1 MEALLPKKH
10 PKAVIIWGRFQPP
23 HIGHGTIFA
32 AAKAKYPN
40 HDICVIPSLT
50 CDMDTTVE
58 YVTKLFSKMKA
69 SESSKKRGTEEPQRQ
84 SSRQKSKAGGAPP
97 TSASTSV
104 SANAST
110 PVHTGTSV
118 SASASTPACTTS
130 SYPLTASERI
140 QILSYMF
147 PDPAFHFLNLNSN
160 NIIDILTAFS
170 KVYEHTVLYLGYD
183 RVMSIPPVLK
193 NVTFDKYADQFELT
207 VNNKIVPISAT
218 KIRNALLRTSKSADA
233 LLRAAL
239 QHGIFKADEAA
250 YQYLI
255 KFLKTRI
262 EYLKPFP
269 KKSKR

>member
-10 PKAVIIWGRFQPP
+10 PRAVIIWGRFQPP

-40 HDICVIPSLT
+40 HDICIIPSLT

-69 SESSKKRGTEEPQRQ
+69 SESSKKRGAEQAAAALATGRQ
-84 SSRQKSKAGGAPP
+84 SSRQKSKALGGAPD
-97 TSASTSV
+97 TQVCSA
-104 SANAST
+104 
-110 PVHTGTSV
+110 
-118 SASASTPACTTS
+118 
-130 SYPLTASERI
+130 YPLSAPERI
-140 QILSYMF
+140 KILSYMF

-193 NVTFDKYADQFELT
+193 NVTFDKYADQFELL
-207 VNNKIVPISAT
+207 VNNKTVPISAT
-218 KIRNALLRTSKSADA
+218 KIRNALLRSSKSADA

-239 QHGIFKADEAA
+239 QHGVFKADEAA

-255 KFLKTRI
+255 KFLKTRL